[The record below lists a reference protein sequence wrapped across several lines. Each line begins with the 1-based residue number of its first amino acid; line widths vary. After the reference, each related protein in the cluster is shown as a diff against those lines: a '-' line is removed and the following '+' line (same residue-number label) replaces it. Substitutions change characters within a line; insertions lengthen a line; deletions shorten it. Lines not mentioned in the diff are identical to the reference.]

1 MKMRKLGANGP
12 DVSAIALGCMAMS
25 GVGGPSDR
33 GESIATIHA
42 ALDAGINLLDTG
54 DFYGNGHNEL
64 LLAEALQGGKRERA
78 LLSVKFGAMRSPG
91 GQWGAGFDG
100 RPEAVRNFLAYS
112 LVRLGV
118 DYVDVYRPARLDPQ
132 VPIEETVGAIAEMV
146 KAGYVRY
153 IGLSEV
159 SAATIRRAN
168 AVHPIVD
175 VQLEYSLFTR
185 GIEETILPAC
195 RELGIAVTAYGVLAR
210 GLFGGAMQQTRVS
223 TRASLPRYT
232 GENLEKNLAFADA
245 LQSVAAEKG
254 ASAGQI
260 AIAWVLQR
268 NEIVPL
274 VGARRPA
281 QLTDALGALNVHLT
295 AADLTAIE
303 AAVPKGA
310 AVGERYNP
318 HQMRELDS
326 EIPAAI
332 SQSEPGDN
340 DIAERLS
347 QPCHSEWS
355 APLGG
360 A

>member
-1 MKMRKLGANGP
+1 MKTRKLGTAGP

-42 ALDAGINLLDTG
+42 ALDAGINLFDTG

-64 LLAEALQGGKRERA
+64 LLAGALQGGKRERA
-78 LLSVKFGAMRSPG
+78 LLSVKFGAMRAPA
-91 GQWGAGFDG
+91 GQWGGGFDA
-100 RPEAVRNFLAYS
+100 RPAAVKNWLAYS

-118 DYVDVYRPARLDPQ
+118 DYIDVYRPARLDPQ

-185 GIEETILPAC
+185 GIEDTILPAC
-195 RELGIAVTAYGVLAR
+195 RELGIGVTAYGVLAR
-210 GLFGGAMQQTRVS
+210 GLFGGSMAQTRTS
-223 TRASLPRYT
+223 TRASLPRFT
-232 GENLEKNLAFADA
+232 GENLEKNLALADA
-245 LQSVAAEKG
+245 LQRVAGAKG
-254 ASAGQI
+254 VSTGQI
-260 AIAWVLQR
+260 AIAWVLHR
-268 NEIVPL
+268 SAEIVPL

-281 QLTDALGALNVHLT
+281 QLADALGALDVTLD
-295 AADLTAIE
+295 AAELAAIE

-310 AVGERYNP
+310 AVGDRYNP

-326 EIPAAI
+326 EVRA
-332 SQSEPGDN
+332 
-340 DIAERLS
+340 
-347 QPCHSEWS
+347 
-355 APLGG
+355 
-360 A
+360 

>member
-1 MKMRKLGANGP
+1 MKMRKLGATGP

-25 GVGGPSDR
+25 GAGGPADR

-100 RPEAVRNFLAYS
+100 RPAALRNFLAYS

-185 GIEETILPAC
+185 GIEDTILAAC
-195 RELGIAVTAYGVLAR
+195 RELGIGVTAYGVLAR
-210 GLFGGAMQQTRVS
+210 GLFGGAMMQTRTS
-223 TRASLPRYT
+223 TRPQLPRYQ
-232 GENLEKNLAFADA
+232 GENLEKNLALADA
-245 LQSVAAEKG
+245 LGRIAAAKG
-254 ASAGQI
+254 VTAGQI

-268 NEIVPL
+268 GAEVVPL

-281 QLTDALGALNVHLT
+281 QLADALGALDVSLS
-295 AADLTAIE
+295 AAELAAIE
-303 AAVPKGA
+303 AAVPKD
-310 AVGERYNP
+310 AVAGERYNP

-326 EIPAAI
+326 EV
-332 SQSEPGDN
+332 
-340 DIAERLS
+340 RV
-347 QPCHSEWS
+347 
-355 APLGG
+355 
-360 A
+360 

>member
-1 MKMRKLGANGP
+1 MKVRKLGTAGP

-25 GVGGPSDR
+25 GVGGPADR
-33 GESIATIHA
+33 AESIATIHA

-78 LLSVKFGAMRSPG
+78 LLSVKFGAMRPPG
-91 GQWGAGFDG
+91 GQWGASFDA
-100 RPEAVRNFLAYS
+100 RPEAVRNWLAYS

-118 DYVDVYRPARLDPQ
+118 DYIDVYRPARLDPQ

-185 GIEETILPAC
+185 GIEDTILPAC
-195 RELGIAVTAYGVLAR
+195 RELGIDVTAYGVLAR
-210 GLFGGAMQQTRVS
+210 GLFGGSMSQTRTS
-223 TRASLPRYT
+223 TRPQLPRYQ
-232 GENLEKNLAFADA
+232 GENLEKNLTLSDALRAVADA
-245 LQSVAAEKG
+245 KG
-254 ASAGQI
+254 ISHGQI

-268 NEIVPL
+268 GEIVP
-274 VGARRPA
+274 VIGARRRD
-281 QLTDALGALNVHLT
+281 QLADALGALDVELD
-295 AADLTAIE
+295 AADLAAIE
-303 AAVPKGA
+303 EAVPKGA
-310 AVGERYNP
+310 AVGERYNA

-326 EIPAAI
+326 EV
-332 SQSEPGDN
+332 
-340 DIAERLS
+340 RV
-347 QPCHSEWS
+347 
-355 APLGG
+355 
-360 A
+360 

>member
-1 MKMRKLGANGP
+1 MKMRKLGTAGP
-12 DVSAIALGCMAMS
+12 AVSAIALGCMAMS
-25 GVGGPSDR
+25 GAGGPADR

-100 RPEAVRNFLAYS
+100 RPAALRNFLAYS

-185 GIEETILPAC
+185 GIEDTILPAC
-195 RELGIAVTAYGVLAR
+195 RDLGIDVTAYGVLAR
-210 GLFGGAMQQTRVS
+210 GMFGGSMLQTRTS
-223 TRASLPRYT
+223 TRAALPRFT
-232 GENLEKNLAFADA
+232 GENLEKNLALADA
-245 LQSVAAEKG
+245 LHLVAAAKG
-254 ASAGQI
+254 VSAGQI
-260 AIAWVLQR
+260 AIAWVLHR
-268 NEIVPL
+268 GAEIVPL
-274 VGARRPA
+274 VGARRRE
-281 QLTDALGALNVHLT
+281 QLADVLGALNVTLD
-295 AADLTAIE
+295 AAALAAIE

-310 AVGERYNP
+310 AMGERYNP

-326 EIPAAI
+326 EVRA
-332 SQSEPGDN
+332 
-340 DIAERLS
+340 
-347 QPCHSEWS
+347 
-355 APLGG
+355 
-360 A
+360 